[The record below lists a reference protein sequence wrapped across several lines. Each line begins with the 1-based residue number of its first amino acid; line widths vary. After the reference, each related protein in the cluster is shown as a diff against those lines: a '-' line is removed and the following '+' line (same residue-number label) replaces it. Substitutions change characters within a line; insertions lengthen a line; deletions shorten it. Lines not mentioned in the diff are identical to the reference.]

1 MVAAA
6 YLQGVTDA
14 PPPQVPDTP
23 ARRLRDALEPLATHG
38 WWCRPVHDRL
48 APQGLDFLGTYVWGR
63 AASLGKPVAAVVVST
78 FGVFEPGF
86 LTSVY
91 EAARRAVSR
100 DEVLAAR
107 TAGVEASLGTILGQ
121 QDDADFAAVIEPLAD
136 ATAGLDGAAR
146 PLFSGLRALPW
157 PESPAGRLWRAA
169 ELVRE
174 HRGDGHLAACAGAD
188 LDAATMNVLTELWL
202 GMPLGSYSATRGFGP
217 PAIDAAATSLRER
230 GWMLD
235 GELTLAGRDAR
246 LAIEAATDASQASL
260 VRALG
265 AGMDGLI
272 AAADRLSAHVV
283 AAGVFPTD
291 PHKRAA
297 G

>member
-6 YLQGVTDA
+6 YLQGASTA
-14 PPPQVPDTP
+14 PPPAVPDTP

-63 AASLGKPVAAVVVST
+63 AASLGEPVAAVVVSA

-86 LTSVY
+86 LVSVY
-91 EAARRAVSR
+91 DAARARVSR

-107 TAGVEASLGTILGQ
+107 AAGVEASLGTILDEG
-121 QDDADFAAVIEPLAD
+121 DADIASVVEPLA
-136 ATAGLDGAAR
+136 AAIARLDSAAR

-157 PESPAGRLWRAA
+157 PGTAVGRLWRAA

-188 LDAATMNVLTELWL
+188 LDAAAMNVLTELWL
-202 GMPLGSYSATRGFGP
+202 GMPLGSYTATRGFGP
-217 PAIDAAATSLRER
+217 AAIDAATASLRER

-235 GELTLAGRDAR
+235 GELTLSGRDAR
-246 LAIEAATDASQASL
+246 LAIEATTDATQESL

-265 AGMDGLI
+265 GGIEAVI
-272 AAADRLSAHVV
+272 AAAGRLSAQVV
-283 AAGVFPTD
+283 AAGVFPSD
-291 PHKRAA
+291 PRKRAA